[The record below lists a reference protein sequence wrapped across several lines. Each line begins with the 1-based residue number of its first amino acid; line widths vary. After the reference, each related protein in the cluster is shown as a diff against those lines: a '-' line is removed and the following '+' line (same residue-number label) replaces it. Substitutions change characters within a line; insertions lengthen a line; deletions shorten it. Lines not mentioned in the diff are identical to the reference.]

1 MRSMKLILGMLLVT
15 AGINAAVAQETTA
28 QERAQKQT
36 ESMTTNLELTEDQIP
51 KVYEINLGV
60 NLKNEAIRNNAEMSE
75 ESKKEAITGNNDG
88 RKAMLK
94 NVLTEEQYTKFEQR
108 EQIQMRRQEIKRVP
122 KTITTE

>member
-15 AGINAAVAQETTA
+15 AGLNTAVAQETTA

-75 ESKKEAITGNNDG
+75 ESKKEAIKGNNDG

-94 NVLTEEQYTKFEQR
+94 NRKSKCR
-108 EQIQMRRQEIKRVP
+108 
-122 KTITTE
+122 

>member
-1 MRSMKLILGMLLVT
+1 MKLILGMLLVS
-15 AGINAAVAQETTA
+15 AGLNSAFAQEATA

-75 ESKKEAITGNNDG
+75 ELKKEAIKGNNDG

-94 NVLTEEQYTKFEQR
+94 NVLTEEQFAKYEQK
-108 EQIQMRRQEIKRVP
+108 EQMQKKRQEMKRVP

>member
-15 AGINAAVAQETTA
+15 AGLNTAVSPETTA

-75 ESKKEAITGNNDG
+75 ESKKEAIKGNNDG

-94 NVLTEEQYTKFEQR
+94 NVLTEEQFAKYEQK
-108 EQIQMRRQEIKRVP
+108 EQMQIKRQEMKRVP
-122 KTITTE
+122 KTITSE